1 MERASRERLRDGL
14 AKLANGDRS
23 AFTPLFETLWPLCLG
38 FATRLARDPAAGE
51 EIAQQALVKL
61 FAAARRF
68 DPERDA
74 LSWTLA
80 FVANEARA
88 ARRARRHEPLEA
100 AAEVASG
107 VGDPARA
114 IERRRWAEALSATL
128 ATLSPADLET
138 LVAALEEAAAPRP
151 AAFRKRLQ
159 RATQRLRAAWRKR
172 DELA

>member
-14 AKLANGDRS
+14 AKLASGDRS
-23 AFTPLFETLWPLCLG
+23 AFTPVFETLWPLFLG
-38 FATRLARDPAAGE
+38 FATRLARDPVAGE
-51 EIAQQALVKL
+51 EIAQQALVKV
-61 FAAARRF
+61 FAAAGRF

-74 LSWTLA
+74 LSWSLA

-88 ARRARRHEPLEA
+88 ARRARRHEPIEA
-100 AAEVASG
+100 AAEVASAAAG
-107 VGDPARA
+107 P
-114 IERRRWAEALSATL
+114 EREVERKRWAEALAATL
-128 ATLSPADLET
+128 TTLAPSDLET
-138 LVAALEEAAAPRP
+138 LVAALQEDAGPRS